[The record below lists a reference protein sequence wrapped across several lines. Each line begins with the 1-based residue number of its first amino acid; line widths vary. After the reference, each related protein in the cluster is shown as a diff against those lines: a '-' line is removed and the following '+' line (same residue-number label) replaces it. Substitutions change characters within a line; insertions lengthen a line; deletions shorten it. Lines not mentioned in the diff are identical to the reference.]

1 MIFELALMFLSRLGF
16 TNLIFKGGRQRQGE
30 GRPTKM
36 SEHPMMYVLNEVMS
50 RVGLI
55 LSWAPM
61 IINQGVYNNPA
72 AEPGPEP

>member
-16 TNLIFKGGRQRQGE
+16 TNLIFKGRARRAR

-36 SEHPMMYVLNEVMS
+36 SEHPMMYVPNEVMS

-55 LSWAPM
+55 LF
-61 IINQGVYNNPA
+61 
-72 AEPGPEP
+72 AEHP